1 LAQNKLNMFKKILI
15 LVCIIQFV
23 IISIGPFFYS
33 QVYSSDMKSRS
44 AEIDISLEDGRKWK
58 ACNVTVIDKD
68 LNRMVTAHRF
78 VISKENKCPEFPQ
91 DLLITKEEYI
101 KELQNNKGWGIF
113 DRDYIYPEM
122 IPPDIKQANQSSSNS
137 SK

>member
-1 LAQNKLNMFKKILI
+1 MFKKILI
-15 LVCIIQFV
+15 LVCIIQFA
-23 IISIGPFFYS
+23 IISFGTLFIFHVRSF
-33 QVYSSDMKSRS
+33 DDKSRS
-44 AEIDISLEDGRKWK
+44 TEIDISLEDGSQWK

-113 DRDYIYPEM
+113 DRDYIYPDM
-122 IPPDIKQANQSSSNS
+122 IPPDIKQTNQSSSNS